1 MGYGLVMLALAAVQP
16 PIAADATGTMRIA
29 GTRVTLDCLVHAY
42 DRGASA
48 EEVVE
53 QFPTL
58 DLPSVYDTFAYIV
71 RHREGIDEY
80 LAGRGEQ
87 ATDIREKVEA
97 QFPWRGVRARL
108 LGRHSA

>member
-1 MGYGLVMLALAAVQP
+1 MLALAAVQP
-16 PIAADATGTMRIA
+16 PIAADTTGTMRIA

-71 RHREGIDEY
+71 RHRSSVDEY
-80 LAGRGEQ
+80 LTGRREE
-87 ATDIREKVEA
+87 AANIREKVEA

-108 LGRHSA
+108 LGRQGA